1 MISSAW
7 ITEVGNIKE
16 SYKPA
21 SEAPATVVR
30 PETTPTVRK
39 KASHLYKNRY
49 IFHDIIKCVDLEH
62 SLIS

>member
-7 ITEVGNIKE
+7 ITEIGNIKE

-39 KASHLYKNRY
+39 KASHLYIKSIY
-49 IFHDIIKCVDLEH
+49 I
-62 SLIS
+62 S